1 MRSYNKVIIDLNGQR
16 TFDLVS
22 RNVSTSRSFSL
33 AGAVREFIENTAAAK
48 QSLSNSTAAG
58 MCNISL
64 TRALYKYLKSQDID
78 ADLIVGQGYIK
89 RLVNP
94 SVQLQ
99 DEIKI
104 SGNAAVAKNLE
115 HGVVRVSGLVI
126 DLTHLRLGETYA
138 KVYNFP
144 FREFKEFWTHIKS
157 MSNVADMSPQEMA
170 ARLKHSATESQMQTM
185 EPRRVARSS

>member
-22 RNVSTSRSFSL
+22 RNVSISRSFSL
-33 AGAVREFIENTAAAK
+33 ASMVREFIETTSAAK
-48 QSLSNSTAAG
+48 QALANSTAAG

-78 ADLIVGQGYIK
+78 ADLIVGQGFK
-89 RLVNP
+89 KHLVNP
-94 SVQLQ
+94 SIQLQ
-99 DEIKI
+99 EEIKV
-104 SGNAAVAKNLE
+104 SGNVATAKNIQ
-115 HGVVRVSGLVI
+115 HGVVQVSGLVI

-157 MSNVADMSPQEMA
+157 MSNVADICPDEIA
-170 ARLKHSATESQMQTM
+170 ARLKHSDNENQVQTM
-185 EPRRVARSS
+185 EPRRAVRPS